1 MAGTMRMDGNL
12 AAGLLTALAGADDA
26 VREAAGRQGLHAAAR
41 AMLKAARRKAPV
53 GRKGQARRDAVARS
67 KQRKD
72 RRARPLKQTGYVRRI
87 KPNPKRGDLDWAA
100 ALGFSA
106 YHARL
111 VELGHGGP
119 KPAPPHPYFAP
130 ALLAARS
137 EALAAAVDA
146 TDRALAQSIRG
157 VARKAEAVSRRR

>member
-1 MAGTMRMDGNL
+1 MSEG
-12 AAGLLTALAGADDA
+12 
-26 VREAAGRQGLHAAAR
+26 
-41 AMLKAARRKAPV
+41 
-53 GRKGQARRDAVARS
+53 S
-67 KQRKD
+67 S
-72 RRARPLKQTGYVRRI
+72 QTPSGGI
-87 KPNPKRGDLDWAA
+87 WTGPQP
-100 ALGFSA
+100 LGFSA

-146 TDRALAQSIRG
+146 TDRALARSIRG